1 MTTFKLFLNKIDITK
16 MVANIKFSD
25 SIDTLGAQLTFDV
38 AREFY
43 GHVELGDVVVFNIN
57 GITIFIGLIVSRN
70 IQELTFE
77 CTCYDFAW
85 YLNKSTV
92 VKQYKNVKG
101 DEVIKSICQEVG
113 IKVKV
118 QGAVAIIDTIYK
130 DKTIIDVIKDVLD
143 KSTQINGKRFNLEMD
158 KDTLLI
164 NPFKKIIINPKYI
177 LSDET
182 EIYINKNIGSI
193 NYNDSIDELKNAII
207 VISGDEKAARHI
219 GEATDEQSIK
229 KYGKIQNIVTL
240 DAKDFSQAN
249 TIAKTKLKE
258 LNKINQNISLS
269 LLGSSE
275 IRAGRIIEFYNEKF
289 KLSGNYL
296 IKSSSHTF
304 ENGIHRVSINVEVFK
319 DE

>member
-158 KDTLLI
+158 KDFLR
-164 NPFKKIIINPKYI
+164 FC
-177 LSDET
+177 
-182 EIYINKNIGSI
+182 
-193 NYNDSIDELKNAII
+193 
-207 VISGDEKAARHI
+207 
-219 GEATDEQSIK
+219 
-229 KYGKIQNIVTL
+229 
-240 DAKDFSQAN
+240 F
-249 TIAKTKLKE
+249 
-258 LNKINQNISLS
+258 
-269 LLGSSE
+269 
-275 IRAGRIIEFYNEKF
+275 
-289 KLSGNYL
+289 
-296 IKSSSHTF
+296 
-304 ENGIHRVSINVEVFK
+304 
-319 DE
+319 